1 MSLEDLK
8 EKKISYTYDDLK
20 KKIKDYSDE
29 DKRLIEKAYLC
40 ADELH
45 KGQFRQS
52 GEPYIIHPVNVAY
65 ILADLYADS
74 DTICAGLL
82 HDVLEDTPIK
92 KQELEEIFN
101 KTIANLVGGVT
112 KLERDVFATKNDQ
125 NLANKRKIL
134 TGMVNDV
141 RIIVVKLADRLHNM
155 RTLEFKRQ
163 EKQGENAL
171 ETANL
176 FVPLASIVGVY
187 DIKRELE
194 DLSLKYIDP
203 DKYKEV
209 AELQYKILEE
219 SQGYLDEMVENV
231 RLLLHGNIESEISHQ
246 VKNKYGIYHR
256 LEQGIKPTDMHDL
269 LSLKIIVNEIIECYT
284 AMGYV
289 HSLYKPME
297 GKFKDHIANPK
308 LHNSYQS
315 LHTTVYGPG
324 NILVQARLR
333 THEMEFISKYGLT
346 GYWQLNAPDVS
357 GNMRSYLESHGTF
370 LKTLDTIN
378 KIYVDDSAFNKAVDA
393 ELLPNVQNSI
403 YVSAI
408 DGSLIELPRKS
419 KPADFMYEIKPEL
432 INCVGKIIVNG
443 KEVSMDYILQDGDHV
458 KIITNKGNYSPIS
471 TNEAYTT
478 CAKEYIKKLQETRK

>member
-8 EKKISYTYDDLK
+8 EKISN
-20 KKIKDYSDE
+20 YSDD
-29 DKRLIEKAYLC
+29 DKRIIEKAYLC

-52 GEPYIIHPVNVAY
+52 GEPYIIHPINVAC

-82 HDVLEDTPIK
+82 HDVLEDTSIEK
-92 KQELEEIFN
+92 EELEKEFN
-101 KTIANLVGGVT
+101 RTIVNLVDGVT
-112 KLERDVFATKNDQ
+112 KIERDVFATKSDQ

-134 TGMVNDV
+134 TGMINDV
-141 RIIVVKLADRLHNM
+141 RIIIVKLADRLHNM

-163 EKQGENAL
+163 EKQRENAI

-194 DLSLKYIDP
+194 DLSLKYIHP

-209 AELQYKILEE
+209 AELQNKILEE
-219 SQGYLDEMVENV
+219 SGEYLDEMAEKV
-231 RLLLHGNIESEISHQ
+231 RIHLQGSIDGEISHQ
-246 VKNKYGIYHR
+246 IKNIYGIYHR
-256 LEQGIKPTDMHDL
+256 LEQGIKLINMHDL
-269 LSLKIIVNEIIECYT
+269 LSLKIIVNELYDCYKGL
-284 AMGYV
+284 GYV
-289 HSLYKPME
+289 HSLYKPINNR
-297 GKFKDHIANPK
+297 FKDYIANPK
-308 LHNSYQS
+308 INYQS

-346 GYWQLNAPDVS
+346 GYWQLNTPDVS

-378 KIYVDDSAFNKAVDA
+378 KIYVDDNSEFNKAVDA

-419 KPADFMYEIKPEL
+419 KPADFMYAIKPEL
-432 INCVGKIIVNG
+432 INCVDKIIVNG
-443 KEVSMDYILQDGDHV
+443 SEVSMDYLLKDGDHIQ
-458 KIITNKGNYSPIS
+458 IITNNGNYSPIS

-478 CAKEYIKKLQETRK
+478 CAKEYIKKLQKNRK